1 MDSRP
6 PTDAGH
12 RASAVRAAPLAAAGD
27 RPFGVAEDRPM
38 SGLPGGVHEGL
49 AAPRI
54 IAPTL
59 LLPAEVV
66 IFELKPSLWY
76 VVFASV
82 PIAAIGAAILFFSW
96 TIHELPESLRHG
108 GAVIGMWIIGLRVAV
123 ALLEW
128 LGRTYVLTDR
138 RVLKQYGV
146 VNVEVRSLGLE
157 EVANSFVAQAAAQR
171 LLGIGTIF
179 FQATAPHGDSLAWEH
194 VRRPNQVH
202 ARVASQIERWKRSQA
217 IAKPP
222 APPE

>member
-1 MDSRP
+1 MDSTPVKPKPMARS
-6 PTDAGH
+6 
-12 RASAVRAAPLAAAGD
+12 SAESAAGN
-27 RPFGVAEDRPM
+27 RPFGGAQGQAM
-38 SGLPGGVHEGL
+38 SGSPGGVQESL

-59 LLPAEVV
+59 LMPAEVV

-76 VVFASV
+76 VVFVSV

-108 GAVIGMWIIGLRVAV
+108 GAVIGMGIVGLRVAV

-146 VNVEVRSLGLE
+146 VDVEVRSLGLE
-157 EVANSFVAQAAAQR
+157 DVSNSFVAQAAAQR

-179 FQATAPHGDSLAWEH
+179 FQSSAAHGDLAWEH
-194 VRRPNQVH
+194 VRRPDKIH
-202 ARVASQIERWKRSQA
+202 ARVVDQIARWKRSQA
-217 IAKPP
+217 LAKPP
-222 APPE
+222 VPPV